1 MADSSQL
8 EILAGDMEGVDQAQ
22 MEVEQQ
28 GAQACVESSQA
39 AQQPPAPLRRRL
51 DLVLAGS
58 EEKGTR
64 QVKKARLEQ
73 SLLQDLDA
81 PWEQKFAE
89 AEAQQEQWIAEQTA
103 RMDQMFADMLAR
115 AEAQREQWL
124 AEQTARMEQM
134 EADMLAKAEAMIRA
148 EFEHR
153 NQRLLEVKAQGVQLA
168 KEVAELSTQVAQYW
182 VGMA

>member
-8 EILAGDMEGVDQAQ
+8 ETLAGDMEGADQAQ
-22 MEVEQQ
+22 MEVDQQ
-28 GAQACVESSQA
+28 GAQACVESSQS
-39 AQQPPAPLRRRL
+39 AQQPQASLRRPL
-51 DLVLAGS
+51 DLALAESG
-58 EEKGTR
+58 ERDCR

-73 SLLQDLDA
+73 SQLENLDA
-81 PWEQKFAE
+81 RWEQKIAE
-89 AEAQQEQWIAEQTA
+89 AEAQQEQWVAEARA
-103 RMDQMFADMLAR
+103 RMDQMFSDMLAR